1 MIIRKTLIIS
11 LCVLMSLFTSQWVY
25 AQNASS
31 GDSKWEFQ
39 VIPYFWL
46 ATEM

>member
-25 AQNASS
+25 AQNASCE
-31 GDSKWEFQ
+31 DSKWEFD
-39 VIPYFWL
+39 IIFR
-46 ATEM
+46 EMCVWN